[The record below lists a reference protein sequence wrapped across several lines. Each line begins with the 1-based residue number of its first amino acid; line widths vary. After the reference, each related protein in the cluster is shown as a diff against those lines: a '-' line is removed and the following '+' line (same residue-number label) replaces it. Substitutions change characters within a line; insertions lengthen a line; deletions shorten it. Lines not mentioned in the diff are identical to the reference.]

1 MNTDDAFLT
10 AIAHDPADVS
20 IRLIFADWLEE
31 QGDTRAELLRLL
43 HVLTQELHPPE
54 RPTLEARLRTLLANG
69 VEPVGPFWTN
79 SLGMCFSCIPPG
91 TFLMGSPETEE
102 ERAADE
108 TQHAVTL
115 TKGLWMGVHP
125 VTQEQWQAVMGN
137 NPSHF
142 KHAKNLPVEQVSWE
156 DCQEFITKLREQ
168 DKKPY
173 RLPTEAEWE
182 YACRAGTTTPFFFG
196 STLSTDLANYDGNYT
211 YGTGKKGVFREKTT
225 PVGTFPKNAWGLH
238 DIHGNV
244 WEWCQDWF
252 ADYTTN
258 AVVDPQGPNSAQARV
273 LRGGS
278 WFYYP
283 HCIAAP
289 RFVIWFV
296 PGFRD
301 FSHVG
306 LRVCF
311 CLDKIT
317 L

>member
-1 MNTDDAFLT
+1 VNTEDAFFT
-10 AIAHDPADVS
+10 AIGNNPADVS

-31 QGDTRAELLRLL
+31 QGDARAELLRLL

-54 RPTLEARLRTLLANG
+54 RPTLEARLRELLAAG

-79 SLGMCFSCIPPG
+79 SIGMRFACIPPG
-91 TFLMGSPETEE
+91 TFLMGSPEAEE
-102 ERAADE
+102 GRSADE
-108 TQHAVTL
+108 TQHTVTL

-125 VTQEQWQAVMGN
+125 VTQEQWQDVMGN

-156 DCQEFITKLREQ
+156 DCQEYITKLREN

-196 STLSTDLANYDGNYT
+196 STLSTDQANYDGNYT
-211 YGTGKKGVFREKTT
+211 YGTGKEGIDRSETT
-225 PVGTFPKNAWGLH
+225 PVGTFPKNAWGFV
-238 DIHGNV
+238 DTHGNV
-244 WEWCQDWF
+244 LEWCQDWYGGY
-252 ADYTTN
+252 ATS
-258 AVVDPQGPNSAQARV
+258 AVVNPQGPNSGQYRV

-278 WFYYP
+278 WLDSPYG
-283 HCIAAP
+283 CRAAFRSWGEP
-289 RFVIWFV
+289 GYRF
-296 PGFRD
+296 D
-301 FSHVG
+301 FVG

-311 CLDKIT
+311 CLD
-317 L
+317 